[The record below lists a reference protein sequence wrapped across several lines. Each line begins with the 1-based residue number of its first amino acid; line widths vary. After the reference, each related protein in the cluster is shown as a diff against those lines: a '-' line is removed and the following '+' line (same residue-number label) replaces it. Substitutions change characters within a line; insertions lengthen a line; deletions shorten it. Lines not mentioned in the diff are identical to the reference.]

1 MHSMTG
7 FGRGTHTTDAW
18 TASVEAASINRK
30 QLEVVVNLPR
40 PLQSLENKVRQATLP
55 NISRGRVQ
63 LSIKLEQ
70 PEGESSSQI
79 RINPTL
85 AKSFENAF
93 SELSETIGRPLEATA
108 ADFLR
113 QPGIMETGDTEEIDT
128 ESAWQA
134 IAPALEQAIS
144 NLNKMR
150 ATEGS
155 HLKND
160 FLTRLKNLS
169 TFATGISSLA
179 APRVSNQRDLLLKR
193 LADLDIPL
201 NLDDERLAKEVA
213 IFADRCDISE
223 EITRLDSHFEKFHQ
237 YLDSNEPAGR
247 SLDFLCQELFREFN
261 TIASKANDAGIA
273 QTVVSAKTELEK
285 LREQLQNIE

>member
-1 MHSMTG
+1 MTG